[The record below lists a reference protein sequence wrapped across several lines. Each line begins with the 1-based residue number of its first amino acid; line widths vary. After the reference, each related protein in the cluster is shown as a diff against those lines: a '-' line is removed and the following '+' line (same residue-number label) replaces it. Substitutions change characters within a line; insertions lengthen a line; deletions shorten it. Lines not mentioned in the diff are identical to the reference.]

1 MRFFNISL
9 LFDRF
14 TYVAFIIC
22 FNKIFFYSRER
33 MEPTRES
40 DQQHRGEQD
49 QQQHREQQVEQREIR
64 EYSPIPKEEVVDLE
78 KEER

>member
-1 MRFFNISL
+1 
-9 LFDRF
+9 
-14 TYVAFIIC
+14 
-22 FNKIFFYSRER
+22 

>member
-1 MRFFNISL
+1 
-9 LFDRF
+9 
-14 TYVAFIIC
+14 
-22 FNKIFFYSRER
+22 

-49 QQQHREQQVEQREIR
+49 QQEQQHREHQVEQREIR
-64 EYSPIPKEEVVDLE
+64 EVSPTIKEIIVDLE